1 MVNDMRTPIHP
12 GELLADELQELNMS
26 ANQLASILKVPA
38 NRITQL
44 LKGQRAVTAD
54 TARRLAQFF
63 GTTPQYWMNLQMIF
77 EIDRDSLEQSK
88 AAEIHSIP
96 RFDHLPSVA
105 TGCHA

>member
-12 GELLADELQELNMS
+12 GEFLADELQELNMS
-26 ANQLASILKVPA
+26 ANQLASILKVPT

-44 LKGQRAVTAD
+44 LKGKRAVTAD